1 MVKQSNFIWLFSLAY
16 LFTVGMLLLLQ
27 LSKMPWFIVWL
38 VLMHSGIVMLAILK
52 KRSKALNTKA
62 YFKRA
67 YGSFAL
73 FIPILIYKLVA
84 LVFSFE
90 ENEQLVKIISFVI
103 IGLCLLLAV
112 YHLFLFRKQ
121 TSS

>member
-27 LSKMPWFIVWL
+27 LSKVPWFIVWL

-52 KRSKALNTKA
+52 KRSKALITKA

-67 YGSFAL
+67 YLSFGL